1 MNSRDEIIDLL
12 EDDDTLEDNSNDDFQ
27 LINEE
32 DSLVGDQRDY
42 ENYQNQDT
50 QDSSID
56 LEGRYDDDLVEEDML
71 DDSLDEYEDSYNS
84 NDEENNAADF
94 GNLEKDELQK
104 LVNVFQKQ
112 ISYMKNRLVTL
123 QQELQKK
130 NHIIENLTWRYES
143 GDLPSNT
150 DTKSPDTNS
159 VEDMRNLMMKSEM
172 IAQKTMLENFELRE
186 EKEEL
191 KELQGELKQRKS
203 TDLAALKIDE
213 KKPHRK

>member
-1 MNSRDEIIDLL
+1 MGYCVIMSTRNEIIDLL
-12 EDDDTLEDNSNDDFQ
+12 EDDDTLEDNSNDEFQ
-27 LINEE
+27 LINEDNLLDEVDDMIEDLEQSVMLLKSEDSIEE

-71 DDSLDEYEDSYNS
+71 DDSLEDNS
-84 NDEENNAADF
+84 NDEQNNVADF

-130 NHIIENLTWRYES
+130 NHINENLTWRYES
-143 GDLPSNT
+143 GDLPSNA

-159 VEDMRNLMMKSEM
+159 VEDMRNLMMKSEL

-186 EKEEL
+186 
-191 KELQGELKQRKS
+191 
-203 TDLAALKIDE
+203 
-213 KKPHRK
+213 